1 MALDSY
7 SLCICG
13 SGKKLKFCCQDVLP
27 ELSRVS
33 TLRENQPEVALELLR
48 SLQKRFPD
56 KESVSRECVA
66 GSGSEH

>member
-7 SLCICG
+7 AMCVCG

-33 TLRENQPEVALELLR
+33 TLRENQPEAALSLLR
-48 SLQKRFPD
+48 TLLAKYPG
-56 KESVSRECVA
+56 KESVTRE
-66 GSGSEH
+66 